1 MPEAIKTQE
10 FLESILSLA
19 ASSGV
24 SEENISATDFG
35 IKNRLEGCVREY
47 VYHMV
52 LKPLKINNVDFD
64 LSNSDFSGL
73 ELDSLHS
80 KPATTT
86 TKDFLQR
93 ILSVASGSS
102 EDKIPEVKDQV
113 NLAVSQ
119 YIRHLLETVTQQDV
133 DLDLSSEDFS
143 NLKLD
148 NLNLQNAKLKNTKLR
163 GSDLSDTNFQ
173 GAELDRTVLRGAQL
187 GSADF
192 TNAELDKVDVQGG
205 DFPEG
210 TDLRGTIGLTSGRIP
225 HDGYRG
231 TDLNSLVADHKTLF
245 PSDVLSALQTV
256 IFDDEK
262 VEKILKG
269 HPNSG
274 MVTVP
279 VGDAPLTIEVYRDSF
294 QEWLDSVKNQCTHQ
308 CSVVSEKSESITPGN

>member
-10 FLESILSLA
+10 FLKSILSLA

-24 SEENISATDFG
+24 SEKDISATDFG
-35 IKNRLEGCVREY
+35 IKNRLEGCVSEY
-47 VYHMV
+47 VYHLV
-52 LKPLKINNVDFD
+52 LKPFKINNVDFD

-73 ELDSLHS
+73 ELDSVHS

-93 ILSVASGSS
+93 ILFVASGSS

-119 YIRHLLETVTQQDV
+119 YIRHLLETVTQQGV

-192 TNAELDKVDVQGG
+192 TNAELDEVDVQGG

-210 TDLRGTIGLTSGRIP
+210 TDLRGTIGLTSARIP
-225 HDGYRG
+225 PDGYRG
-231 TDLNSLVADHKTLF
+231 ADLNSLVADHKTLF

-262 VEKILKG
+262 VKEILEKR
-269 HPNSG
+269 PSSG
-274 MVTVP
+274 IV
-279 VGDAPLTIEVYRDSF
+279 
-294 QEWLDSVKNQCTHQ
+294 VKSH
-308 CSVVSEKSESITPGN
+308 

>member
-19 ASSGV
+19 ASSGA
-24 SEENISATDFG
+24 SEKDISATDFG
-35 IKNRLEGCVREY
+35 IKDRLEGCVSEY
-47 VYHMV
+47 VYHLV
-52 LKPLKINNVDFD
+52 LKPFKINNFDFD

-73 ELDSLHS
+73 ELDSVHS

-93 ILSVASGSS
+93 ILFVASGFS
-102 EDKIPEVKDQV
+102 EQKVPAVKDQV

-119 YIRHLLETVTQQDV
+119 YTRHLLETVTQQGV
-133 DLDLSSEDFS
+133 DLDLSSEDLS
-143 NLKLD
+143 DLKLD

-192 TNAELDKVDVQGG
+192 TNAELDEVDVQGG

-210 TDLRGTIGLTSGRIP
+210 TDLRGTIGLTSGRIS

-231 TDLNSLVADHKTLF
+231 ADLNSLVADHKTLF

-269 HPNSG
+269 DLNSG

-294 QEWLDSVKNQCTHQ
+294 QEWLSSVQTQCQ
-308 CSVVSEKSESITPGN
+308 QMTPKQEQEFGS

>member
-10 FLESILSLA
+10 FLKSILSLA
-19 ASSGV
+19 ASSYGV
-24 SEENISATDFG
+24 SEKDISATDFG
-35 IKNRLEGCVREY
+35 IKNRLEGRVREY

-52 LKPLKINNVDFD
+52 LKPLKINNVDFN

-73 ELDSLHS
+73 ELDSVHS

-93 ILSVASGSS
+93 ILSVASGFS
-102 EDKIPEVKDQV
+102 EQKVPAVKDQV

-119 YIRHLLETVTQQDV
+119 YIRHLLETVTQQGV
-133 DLDLSSEDFS
+133 DLDLSSEDLS
-143 NLKLD
+143 DLKLD

-192 TNAELDKVDVQGG
+192 TNAELDEVDVRGK

-225 HDGYRG
+225 PDGSMG
-231 TDLNSLVADHKTLF
+231 ADLNSLVADHKTLF

-262 VEKILKG
+262 VKEILKG

-279 VGDAPLTIEVYRDSF
+279 VGDAPLTIEVYRGSF
-294 QEWLDSVKNQCTHQ
+294 QEWLSSVQTQCQQMTAKREQ
-308 CSVVSEKSESITPGN
+308 QLGS

>member
-19 ASSGV
+19 ASSGITQRNLDGAESRLKLFV
-24 SEENISATDFG
+24 ADYVHSLV
-35 IKNRLEGCVREY
+35 IKPCQNKGV
-47 VYHMV
+47 
-52 LKPLKINNVDFD
+52 NFD
-64 LSNSDFSGL
+64 LSNSDFHDL
-73 ELDSLHS
+73 ELGS

-93 ILSVASGSS
+93 ILSVASGFS
-102 EDKIPEVKDQV
+102 EQKVPAVKDQV

-119 YIRHLLETVTQQDV
+119 YIRHLLETLKQQGV
-133 DLDLSSEDFS
+133 DLDLSSEDLS
-143 NLKLD
+143 DLKLD

-163 GSDLSDTNFQ
+163 GSDLSGTNFQ

-192 TNAELDKVDVQGG
+192 TNAELDEVDVRGK

-231 TDLNSLVADHKTLF
+231 ADLNSLVADHKTLF

-269 HPNSG
+269 DLNSG

-294 QEWLDSVKNQCTHQ
+294 QEWLSSVQTQCQQMTAKPEQ
-308 CSVVSEKSESITPGN
+308 QLGS